1 MAKTDFQLAVE
12 RTAEV
17 SAAYEPGLRA
27 LRRAEVGK
35 VVASDG
41 SRLDGSLNIDDAVA
55 QLYPNENRWDYAIG
69 YGQKVYFVEIH
80 PAYTG
85 EVPKMIAKLN
95 WLKLWLK
102 AKAPKIDA
110 LPKSAPAYHWVQ
122 SGKSAILPHSREAKL
137 LAKYGL
143 KPKPVL
149 RLK

>member
-1 MAKTDFQLAVE
+1 MAKTNFQLSVE
-12 RTAEV
+12 QTAEV

-80 PAYTG
+80 PAFTG
-85 EVPKMIAKLN
+85 EVPK
-95 WLKLWLK
+95 
-102 AKAPKIDA
+102 
-110 LPKSAPAYHWVQ
+110 
-122 SGKSAILPHSREAKL
+122 
-137 LAKYGL
+137 
-143 KPKPVL
+143 
-149 RLK
+149 

>member
-1 MAKTDFQLAVE
+1 MLQRHRRWCRSIWQSMAKTDFQLAVE
-12 RTAEV
+12 QTAEV

-80 PAYTG
+80 PAFTG

-102 AKAPKIDA
+102 AKAPKIF
-110 LPKSAPAYHWVQ
+110 
-122 SGKSAILPHSREAKL
+122 
-137 LAKYGL
+137 
-143 KPKPVL
+143 
-149 RLK
+149 